1 MRRGP
6 QGTSHLDLIVTAVVR
21 EHHAR
26 SHPGGEMIAEELSRV
41 EMIAVAKSVDLHR
54 NMVAV
59 KLLAIIGMS
68 ASLHPEQ
75 LRAVTAERR

>member
-1 MRRGP
+1 
-6 QGTSHLDLIVTAVVR
+6 
-21 EHHAR
+21 
-26 SHPGGEMIAEELSRV
+26 MIAEELSRV

-59 KLLAIIGMS
+59 KLLAIIGRS